1 MKGSLEH
8 WVPLWMQNFLV
19 TTISTLDAD
28 SAAAGVVL
36 LGTEAETKGLPE
48 SEADDEDEGLAKLLT
63 PGRMPASAS
72 AARFNTTDAALGVSP
87 SLGVD
92 PARSGGGPSTSES
105 QQEAHQLPPELAEE
119 PPGPVDPAIQVLL
132 QTLFFTSR

>member
-8 WVPLWMQNFLV
+8 WVHSWMQDFLV
-19 TTISTLDAD
+19 TTISALDAD
-28 SAAAGVVL
+28 SGIAGVVL
-36 LGTEAETKGLPE
+36 LGTEAETIGMPE
-48 SEADDEDEGLAKLLT
+48 SEADDEDAGLAKLLT

-72 AARFNTTDAALGVSP
+72 TARFNTTDAALGASP
-87 SLGVD
+87 SLNAD

-132 QTLFFTSR
+132 QTLFFTVR